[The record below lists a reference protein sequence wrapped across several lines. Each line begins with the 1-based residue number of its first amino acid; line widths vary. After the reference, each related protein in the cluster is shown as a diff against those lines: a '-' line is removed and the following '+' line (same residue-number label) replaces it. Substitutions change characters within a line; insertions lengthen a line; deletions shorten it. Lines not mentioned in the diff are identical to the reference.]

1 MLSTLPPYVSR
12 LIYITA
18 GFILIVGGLIVAS
31 EQASGWD
38 GLTYIII
45 AMGAMALWAL
55 VCVIYAIWVFIRDG
69 RQKSSIP
76 ALVIVLVALALG
88 AIWLLGGFH

>member
-1 MLSTLPPYVSR
+1 MLSALPPYVRR
-12 LIYITA
+12 LNYITA

-38 GLTYIII
+38 GLTYIVI
-45 AMGAMALWAL
+45 AMGAMALWTL

-88 AIWLLGGFH
+88 AIWFLGGFH

>member
-38 GLTYIII
+38 GLTYIVI

-55 VCVIYAIWVFIRDG
+55 ICVIYTIWVLVRDG

-76 ALVIVLVALALG
+76 ALVIALVALALG